1 MVEQDAVAGIH
12 AVGFTIIDHDPIS
25 IQFGTGIRGAGIK
38 GCALPLGDFLHQTE
52 QFGSRGLIHAAF
64 LFQPVQ
70 TDSLEQTQRSEG
82 IHFSSVF
89 RHIKRNLHMALRR
102 QIVDFIR
109 SDLRHQT
116 TQIHGIGHITV
127 MQKQAGG
134 ICMCAPI
141 QGINAF
147 RIEG

>member
-1 MVEQDAVAGIH
+1 
-12 AVGFTIIDHDPIS
+12 
-25 IQFGTGIRGAGIK
+25 
-38 GCALPLGDFLHQTE
+38 
-52 QFGSRGLIHAAF
+52 
-64 LFQPVQ
+64 
-70 TDSLEQTQRSEG
+70 
-82 IHFSSVF
+82 
-89 RHIKRNLHMALRR
+89 MALRR

-127 MQKQAGG
+127 MQKQARD